1 MKTVTAWQEARLG
14 RKVEEQLQLDKEIK
28 LEVRRDKRE
37 FCKKLTM
44 EGWKWSLKIRSW
56 FHTKPAGFECAS
68 EKNAEAHAAPLV
80 SKASAK
86 SRKHLIPAKWSLA
99 SVICLHKKGPTTRW
113 ATTHQLHTRCMPQS
127 AVKTCQ
133 WSRGNAMECSMRLP

>member
-1 MKTVTAWQEARLG
+1 MKLVEAWQEARLG

-44 EGWKWSLKIRSW
+44 EGWKGVKRLQAG
-56 FHTKPAGFECAS
+56 FHTKPAGFGGAS
-68 EKNAEAHAAPLV
+68 EKNAKAHAAFLV

-86 SRKHLIPAKWSLA
+86 SRKHLIPAEWSLA
-99 SVICLHKKGPTTRW
+99 SVVCLHKKGPTTKVANYTPISLLSTAYKAY
-113 ATTHQLHTRCMPQS
+113 ATILQ
-127 AVKTCQ
+127 
-133 WSRGNAMECSMRLP
+133 